1 MALRLLIRQGFC
13 RTIQKTTRLCCWA
26 SHESW
31 FYCQTMFLRRIG
43 QILREDVTLLAS
55 FTDPQVRPY
64 FLSAEERGS
73 TGSPIL
79 DYQVLPAIKK
89 IICGFSS
96 FHLDDYACRTSSLHH
111 VRWTSLKFLNPK
123 ASKRETVHH
132 AKFLEYV
139 AVGLARQ
146 KRVEQ
151 TRSYHFFAAPRAATL
166 RIRVHIYRRQTESA
180 DHHGETTA
188 TFLFILIKSE
198 R

>member
-31 FYCQTMFLRRIG
+31 FYCRTMFLRRIG

-79 DYQVLPAIKK
+79 DYQVLPAIRKSSVGSAAFTLMIMLAERARFITFAGPPLIPEPQGLKK
-89 IICGFSS
+89 RDSSPCEVSGICCSGIGT
-96 FHLDDYACRTSSLHH
+96 A
-111 VRWTSLKFLNPK
+111 
-123 ASKRETVHH
+123 ET
-132 AKFLEYV
+132 
-139 AVGLARQ
+139 G
-146 KRVEQ
+146 
-151 TRSYHFFAAPRAATL
+151 
-166 RIRVHIYRRQTESA
+166 
-180 DHHGETTA
+180 
-188 TFLFILIKSE
+188 
-198 R
+198 